1 MQKSKFFFFCSIEGA
16 VALVALLLIPSESA
30 TLSPARLALAAIIFS
45 LILMS
50 AWFAFRPPQ
59 LDRLAQTPLI
69 LLVTFLSLTF
79 SLILFLLRYLNPEAF
94 LPLYTR
100 LCPLLWYLLALSI
113 QFTFYLLRLQNGFH
127 LDSFK
132 QNKNIFI
139 AALSA
144 FCLLLLVLLFISLT
158 KLGITKDTAY
168 WGEPGVPILGWQ
180 FVLSI
185 LLGATILIH
194 QLRNSPITNY
204 QLPITKFSNS
214 PILLPFALYLTASVL
229 WLSVPIDTLKNS
241 FYAPITPPYTTPFPY
256 SDAGFYDY
264 LSQSLLIGTDYLGN
278 IAPRPLYVTFLAALH
293 FLFGQDYVKII
304 AAQTLVFALFP
315 VALYF
320 LGTKLHSRAAGV
332 TVALFAIFRELTTLW
347 ISSNTRTAST
357 KMFVTDFATSMG
369 IAFVMLVVIRWL
381 ERRDIKSAII
391 AGGSFG
397 LLLLLRTQ
405 SLIILPFVF
414 ILAFFAYQKRVL
426 DAVRF
431 ARQIVRQDI
440 QHDMP
445 GKSNRP
451 NFFGKLNLKDWLI
464 ACVAFG
470 LVMTATITPWLI
482 HNYRIAGQFAFDD
495 PSQMAV
501 IFSQYSFE
509 GNLDISQFDFEK
521 ESLGNRLLTFTL
533 ENPGFVAGFVTNH
546 FLNTQIGGLLTLP
559 LIEPFNGLRA
569 PVNLYW
575 IEWNG
580 TLEWYNL
587 ALVIFYLA
595 VIAIGVGAAWSRY
608 KWVGL
613 TPLAFSVGYALANG
627 ISRFSSWRYNLPV
640 DWVVYFYFG
649 IGAIEILVWV
659 SSLFGANVSKM
670 SSYPNDL
677 DAVRFARQ
685 IVRQDRRQDMPSKSR
700 HVVLITAFVL
710 LGSLPWLAQGIAQPR
725 YTSTTEELKQQVI
738 LQEPLVEEFLSQPNS
753 MILQGRLLYPRFFR
767 RNDGIF
773 STTPWAVYAVRD
785 FSRLGFIVLNT
796 GANSVIF
803 PANQPINLTHG
814 ADVIVVGCQRK
825 DYIEARWIFFP
836 ELDETY
842 QAEAMTS
849 ACSP

>member
-1 MQKSKFFFFCSIEGA
+1 MKSRWFYFLCSIEGA
-16 VALVALLLIPSESA
+16 VALVALLLIPSEGAS
-30 TLSPARLALAAIIFS
+30 LSPARLALSAIIFS
-45 LILMS
+45 LMLMS

-59 LDRLAQTPLI
+59 LDRLARTSLI
-69 LLVTFLSLTF
+69 LLVTLLSLTF

-100 LCPLLWYLLALSI
+100 LSPLLWYLLALSI
-113 QFTFYLLRLQNGFH
+113 QFALYLLHLKNGFH
-127 LDSFK
+127 LDALK
-132 QNKNIFI
+132 QNKPIFV
-139 AALSA
+139 ASFAVFA
-144 FCLLLLVLLFISLT
+144 LLLLLLLFVSLS

-180 FVLSI
+180 FLLSI
-185 LLGATILIH
+185 LLGATILIY
-194 QLRNSPITNY
+194 QLRNYTITNY

-214 PILLPFALYLTASVL
+214 PILNFLLPLAIYLTASTL
-229 WLSVPIDTLKNS
+229 WLSVPVDSLKNS

-293 FLFGQDYVKII
+293 FLFGQDYVKVI

-320 LGTKLHSRAAGV
+320 LGAKLHSRAAGV

-357 KMFVTDFATSMG
+357 KMFITDFATSMG

-381 ERRDIKSAII
+381 ERRDMKSAII

-405 SLIILPFVF
+405 SLISLPFVF
-414 ILAFFAYQKRVL
+414 ILAFFAYQRKMKNWFL
-426 DAVRF
+426 
-431 ARQIVRQDI
+431 
-440 QHDMP
+440 
-445 GKSNRP
+445 
-451 NFFGKLNLKDWLI
+451 
-464 ACVAFG
+464 ACVTFG

-482 HNYRIAGQFAFDD
+482 HNYRIVGQFAFDD

-546 FLNTQIGGLLTLP
+546 FLNTEIGGLLSLP

-580 TLEWYNL
+580 TLEWYNF

-595 VIAIGVGAAWSRY
+595 VIAIGIGASWSRF
-608 KWVGL
+608 KWAGL

-627 ISRFSSWRYNLPV
+627 ISRFSSWRYNLPI
-640 DWVVYFYFG
+640 DWIVYFYFG
-649 IGAIEILVWV
+649 IGAIEILVWFA
-659 SSLFGANVSKM
+659 SLFGANVSNLKV
-670 SSYPNDL
+670 L
-677 DAVRFARQ
+677 DAVALSQ
-685 IVRQDRRQDMPSKSR
+685 SERRDIPSKSK
-700 HVVLITAFVL
+700 HAILIVAFVL
-710 LGSLPWLAQGIAQPR
+710 AGSLPWLAEGIAQPR
-725 YTSTTEELKQQVI
+725 YTSTADELKTRVI
-738 LQEPLVEEFLSQPNS
+738 LQDSSVEEFLSQPNS
-753 MILQGRLLYPRFFR
+753 IILEGELLYPRFFR

-773 STTPWAVYAVRD
+773 STTPWAIYSVRD

-796 GANSVIF
+796 GAHSVIF
-803 PANQPINLTHG
+803 PADQPVKLTHG
-814 ADVIVVGCQRK
+814 ADVIVVGCQRAN
-825 DYIEARWIFFP
+825 YIESRWLFFP
-836 ELDETY
+836 KLDEAY
-842 QAEAMTS
+842 QAEALNES
-849 ACSP
+849 CNP

>member
-1 MQKSKFFFFCSIEGA
+1 MKSRWFYFLCSIEGA

-30 TLSPARLALAAIIFS
+30 TLSPARLALITIIFS
-45 LILMS
+45 LMLMS

-59 LDRLAQTPLI
+59 LDRLARTSLI
-69 LLVTFLSLTF
+69 LLVTLLSLTF
-79 SLILFLLRYLNPEAF
+79 SLTLFLLRYLNPEAF

-100 LCPLLWYLLALSI
+100 LSPLLWYLLALSI
-113 QFTFYLLRLQNGFH
+113 QFALYLLHLQNGFH
-127 LDSFK
+127 LDALK
-132 QNKNIFI
+132 QHKPIFL
-139 AALSA
+139 ASLAVFALFA
-144 FCLLLLVLLFISLT
+144 LLLLFVSLT

-180 FVLSI
+180 FILSL

-194 QLRNSPITNY
+194 QLRNYTITNY

-214 PILLPFALYLTASVL
+214 PLLLPFAIYLTASTL
-229 WLSVPIDTLKNS
+229 WLSVPIDSLKNS

-293 FLFGQDYVKII
+293 FLFGQDYVKVI
-304 AAQTLVFALFP
+304 AAQTLVLALFP

-357 KMFVTDFATSMG
+357 KMFITDFATSMG
-369 IAFVMLVVIRWL
+369 VAFVMLVVIRWL

-414 ILAFFAYQKRVL
+414 ILAFFAFQNQDV
-426 DAVRF
+426 DAV
-431 ARQIVRQDI
+431 VLRQD
-440 QHDMP
+440 
-445 GKSNRP
+445 KRL
-451 NFFGKLNLKDWLI
+451 NFQRNLKDWLI
-464 ACVAFG
+464 ACVTFG

-482 HNYRIAGQFAFDD
+482 HNYRIVGAFAFDD

-521 ESLGNRLLTFTL
+521 ESLGDRLLTFTL

-546 FLNTQIGGLLTLP
+546 FLNTEIGGLLSLP

-595 VIAIGVGAAWSRY
+595 VIAIGIGASWNRF

-640 DWVVYFYFG
+640 DWIVYFYFG
-649 IGAIEILVWV
+649 VGAMEILAWV
-659 SSLFGANVSKM
+659 ASLFGANVSKM
-670 SSYPNDL
+670 FSISTVELKQETFKPK
-677 DAVRFARQ
+677 Q
-685 IVRQDRRQDMPSKSR
+685 ILLVG
-700 HVVLITAFVL
+700 AFVL
-710 LGSLPWLAQGIAQPR
+710 LGSLPWLAEGIAQPR
-725 YTSTTEELKQQVI
+725 YTSTTDELKTQVI
-738 LQEPLVEEFLSQPNS
+738 LQDPSVEEFLSQPNS
-753 MILQGRLLYPRFFR
+753 LILEGRLLYPRFFR

-773 STTPWAVYAVRD
+773 STTPWAIYSVRD

-796 GANSVIF
+796 GAHSVIF
-803 PANQPINLTHG
+803 PADSPIKLTHG

-825 DYIEARWIFFP
+825 EYTEARWIFFP

-842 QAEAMTS
+842 QADALNES
-849 ACSP
+849 CNP

>member
-1 MQKSKFFFFCSIEGA
+1 MKSRWFYFLCSIEGA
-16 VALVALLLIPSESA
+16 VALVALLLIPSEGAS
-30 TLSPARLALAAIIFS
+30 LSPARLALSAIIFS
-45 LILMS
+45 LMLMS

-59 LDRLAQTPLI
+59 LDRLARTSLI
-69 LLVTFLSLTF
+69 LLVTLLSLTF

-100 LCPLLWYLLALSI
+100 LSPLLWYLLALSI
-113 QFTFYLLRLQNGFH
+113 QFALYLLHLKNGFH
-127 LDSFK
+127 LDALK
-132 QNKNIFI
+132 QNKPIFV
-139 AALSA
+139 ASFAVFA
-144 FCLLLLVLLFISLT
+144 LLLLLLLFVSLS

-180 FVLSI
+180 FLLSI
-185 LLGATILIH
+185 LLGATILIY
-194 QLRNSPITNY
+194 QLRNYTITNY

-214 PILLPFALYLTASVL
+214 PILNFLLPLAIYLTASTL
-229 WLSVPIDTLKNS
+229 WLSVPVDSLKNS

-293 FLFGQDYVKII
+293 FLFGQDYVKVI

-320 LGTKLHSRAAGV
+320 LGAKLHSRAAGV

-357 KMFVTDFATSMG
+357 KMFITDFATSMG

-381 ERRDIKSAII
+381 ERRDMKSAII

-405 SLIILPFVF
+405 SLISLPFVF
-414 ILAFFAYQKRVL
+414 ILAFFAYQRKMKNWFL
-426 DAVRF
+426 
-431 ARQIVRQDI
+431 
-440 QHDMP
+440 
-445 GKSNRP
+445 
-451 NFFGKLNLKDWLI
+451 
-464 ACVAFG
+464 ACVTFG

-482 HNYRIAGQFAFDD
+482 HNYRIVGQFAFDD

-546 FLNTQIGGLLTLP
+546 FLNTEIGGLLSLP

-580 TLEWYNL
+580 TLEWYNF

-595 VIAIGVGAAWSRY
+595 VIAIGIGASWSRF
-608 KWVGL
+608 KWAGL

-627 ISRFSSWRYNLPV
+627 ISRFSSWRYNLPI
-640 DWVVYFYFG
+640 DWIVYFYFG
-649 IGAIEILVWV
+649 IGAIEILVWFA
-659 SSLFGANVSKM
+659 SLFGANVSNLKV
-670 SSYPNDL
+670 L
-677 DAVRFARQ
+677 DAVALSQ
-685 IVRQDRRQDMPSKSR
+685 SERRDIPSKSK
-700 HVVLITAFVL
+700 HAILIVAFVL
-710 LGSLPWLAQGIAQPR
+710 AGSLPWLAEGIAQPR
-725 YTSTTEELKQQVI
+725 YTSTADELKTRVI
-738 LQEPLVEEFLSQPNS
+738 LQDSSVEEFLSQPNS
-753 MILQGRLLYPRFFR
+753 IILEGELLYPRFFR

-773 STTPWAVYAVRD
+773 STTPWAIYSVRD

-796 GANSVIF
+796 GAHSVIF
-803 PANQPINLTHG
+803 PADQPVKLTHG
-814 ADVIVVGCQRK
+814 ADVIVVGCQRAN
-825 DYIEARWIFFP
+825 YIEARWLFFP
-836 ELDETY
+836 KLDEAY
-842 QAEAMTS
+842 QAEALNES
-849 ACSP
+849 CNP

>member
-1 MQKSKFFFFCSIEGA
+1 MKSRWFYFLCSIEGA
-16 VALVALLLIPSESA
+16 VALVALLLIPSEGAS
-30 TLSPARLALAAIIFS
+30 LSPARLALIVIILSF
-45 LILMS
+45 ILMS
-50 AWFAFRPPQ
+50 AWLAIRPPQ
-59 LDRLAQTPLI
+59 LNRLARTPLI
-69 LLVTFLSLTF
+69 LLVTLLSLTF
-79 SLILFLLRYLNPEAF
+79 SLTLFLLRYLNPESF
-94 LPLYTR
+94 LPLFTR
-100 LCPLLWYLLALSI
+100 LSPLLWYLLALSI
-113 QFTFYLLRLQNGFH
+113 QSALYLLYLKNGFH
-127 LDSFK
+127 LTSFAP
-132 QNKNIFI
+132 F
-139 AALSA
+139 ASFAPFVTFA
-144 FCLLLLVLLFISLT
+144 LLLLLLIFISLT

-185 LLGATILIH
+185 LLGAITLVY
-194 QLRNSPITNY
+194 SITNY
-204 QLPITKFSNS
+204 QLLNHSITNSQPPITQSSNS
-214 PILLPFALYLTASVL
+214 PILSFLFPLSIYLTASIL
-229 WLSVPIDTLKNS
+229 WLSVPIDSLKNS

-293 FLFGQDYVKII
+293 FLFGQDYVKVI

-320 LGTKLHSRAAGV
+320 LGAKLHSRAAGV

-357 KMFVTDFATSMG
+357 KMFITDFATSMG

-381 ERRDIKSAII
+381 ERRDVKSAII

-414 ILAFFAYQKRVL
+414 ILAFFAYQQKAP

-431 ARQIVRQDI
+431 AQQIVRQAGR
-440 QHDMP
+440 HDLP
-445 GKSNRP
+445 NKSNRRM
-451 NFFGKLNLKDWLI
+451 NFLGKLYLKDWLI

-482 HNYRIAGQFAFDD
+482 HNYRIVGAFAFDD

-521 ESLGNRLLTFTL
+521 ESLGDRLLTFTL

-546 FLNTQIGGLLTLP
+546 FLNTEIGGLLSLP

-587 ALVIFYLA
+587 ALLICYLA
-595 VIAIGVGAAWSRY
+595 IIAIGLGAAWHRF

-613 TPLAFSVGYALANG
+613 TLLAFNVGYALANG

-640 DWVVYFYFG
+640 DWIVYFYFG
-649 IGAIEILVWV
+649 VGAMEILAWV
-659 SSLFGANVSKM
+659 ASFFGANISKM
-670 SSYPNDL
+670 FSISTVELKQETFKPK
-677 DAVRFARQ
+677 Q
-685 IVRQDRRQDMPSKSR
+685 ILLVG
-700 HVVLITAFVL
+700 AFVL
-710 LGSLPWLAQGIAQPR
+710 LGSLPWLAEGIAQPR
-725 YTSTTEELKQQVI
+725 YTSTAEELKAQVVAHDPA
-738 LQEPLVEEFLSQPNS
+738 LTQFLSQPNS
-753 MILQGRLLYPRFFR
+753 LILEGETLYPRFFR

-773 STTPWAVYAVRD
+773 STTPWAIYSVRD
-785 FSRLGFIVLNT
+785 FSRLGFIVLNDS
-796 GANSVIF
+796 ADSVIF
-803 PANQPINLTHG
+803 PADSPIKLTHG
-814 ADVIVVGCQRK
+814 ADVIVVGCQREN
-825 DYIEARWIFFP
+825 YVEARWLFFP
-836 ELDETY
+836 ELNETY
-842 QAEAMTS
+842 QTES
-849 ACSP
+849 LNDLCEP

>member
-1 MQKSKFFFFCSIEGA
+1 MKSRWIYFLSSMEGA
-16 VALVALLLIPSESA
+16 IALIALLLIPSEGA
-30 TLSPARLALAAIIFS
+30 TLSPARLALIAIIFS
-45 LILMS
+45 LILIS
-50 AWFAFRPPQ
+50 AWLTFCPPQ
-59 LDRLAQTPLI
+59 PDRLAQTPLI
-69 LLVTFLSLTF
+69 LLCALLSLTF
-79 SLILFLLRYLNPEAF
+79 SLLLFLLRYLNPDS
-94 LPLYTR
+94 LPPLYTR
-100 LCPLLWYLLALSI
+100 LSPLLWYLLALSL
-113 QFTFYLLRLQNGFH
+113 QSTLYLLYLKNGFH
-127 LDSFK
+127 LDSLK
-132 QNKNIFI
+132 QNKPIFL
-139 AALSA
+139 ASLSLFA
-144 FCLLLLVLLFISLT
+144 LLLLLLIFISLT

-180 FVLSI
+180 FILSI

-194 QLRNSPITNY
+194 QLHNYSITQY
-204 QLPITKFSNS
+204 EVCSTKSS
-214 PILLPFALYLTASVL
+214 LLTFLFPLSIYLTASTL
-229 WLSVPIDTLKNS
+229 WLSVPIDSLKNS
-241 FYAPITPPYTTPFPY
+241 FYAPITPPYATPFPY

-278 IAPRPLYVTFLAALH
+278 IAPRPLYVTFLATLH
-293 FLFGQDYVKII
+293 FLFGQDYVKVI

-320 LGTKLHSRAAGV
+320 LGAKLHSRAAGV

-357 KMFVTDFATSMG
+357 KMFITDFATSMG

-381 ERRDIKSAII
+381 ERRDVRSVII

-414 ILAFFAYQKRVL
+414 ILTFFVYQK
-426 DAVRF
+426 
-431 ARQIVRQDI
+431 
-440 QHDMP
+440 
-445 GKSNRP
+445 KW
-451 NFFGKLNLKDWLI
+451 KDWLT
-464 ACVAFG
+464 ACVTFG
-470 LVMTATITPWLI
+470 LVMTATIMPWLI
-482 HNYRIAGQFAFDD
+482 HNYRLVGAFAFDD

-546 FLNTQIGGLLTLP
+546 FLNTEIGGLLSLP

-595 VIAIGVGAAWSRY
+595 VIAIGIGAAWDRF

-640 DWVVYFYFG
+640 DWIIYFYFG
-649 IGAIEILVWV
+649 IGAIEILNWAA
-659 SSLFGANVSKM
+659 SLFGAKVSNP
-670 SSYPNDL
+670 SVL
-677 DAVRFARQ
+677 DAVQLRQ
-685 IVRQDRRQDMPSKSR
+685 ERKSNYAIL
-700 HVVLITAFVL
+700 VAAFVL
-710 LGSLPWLAQGIAQPR
+710 IGSLPWLVQGIAQPR
-725 YTSTTEELKQQVI
+725 YTSTSEELKAQAVVQN
-738 LQEPLVEEFLSQPNS
+738 PALVRFLSQPDS
-753 MILQGRLLYPRFFR
+753 QIFEGRLLYPRFFR
-767 RNDGIF
+767 RNNGIA
-773 STTPWAVYAVRD
+773 SKTPWAIYAVRD
-785 FSRLGFIVLNT
+785 FSRLGFIVINF
-796 GANSVIF
+796 AVRNVIF
-803 PANQPINLTHG
+803 PADQPIFLMHG
-814 ADVIVVGCQRK
+814 ADVIVVGCQRD
-825 DYIEARWIFFP
+825 DYFEARWLYFP
-836 ELDETY
+836 AADETH
-842 QAEAMTS
+842 QNEAPFA
-849 ACSP
+849 ACFP

>member
-1 MQKSKFFFFCSIEGA
+1 MKSRWFYFLCSIEGA
-16 VALVALLLIPSESA
+16 VALVALLLIPSEGAS
-30 TLSPARLALAAIIFS
+30 LSPARLALSAIIFS
-45 LILMS
+45 LMLMS
-50 AWFAFRPPQ
+50 AWFAFRTPQ
-59 LDRLAQTPLI
+59 LDRLARTSLI
-69 LLVTFLSLTF
+69 LLVTLLSLTF

-100 LCPLLWYLLALSI
+100 LSPLLWYLLALSI
-113 QFTFYLLRLQNGFH
+113 QFALCHHHLKNGFH
-127 LDSFK
+127 LDALK
-132 QNKNIFI
+132 QNKPIFV
-139 AALSA
+139 ASFAVFA
-144 FCLLLLVLLFISLT
+144 LLLLLLLFVSLS

-180 FVLSI
+180 FLLSI
-185 LLGATILIH
+185 LLGATILIY
-194 QLRNSPITNY
+194 QLRNYTITNY

-214 PILLPFALYLTASVL
+214 PILNFLLPLAIYLTASTL
-229 WLSVPIDTLKNS
+229 WLSVPVDSLKNS

-293 FLFGQDYVKII
+293 FLFGQDYVKVI

-320 LGTKLHSRAAGV
+320 LGAKLHSRAAGV

-357 KMFVTDFATSMG
+357 KMFITDFATSMG

-381 ERRDIKSAII
+381 ERRDMKSAII

-405 SLIILPFVF
+405 SLISLPFVF
-414 ILAFFAYQKRVL
+414 ILAFFAYQRKMKNWFL
-426 DAVRF
+426 
-431 ARQIVRQDI
+431 
-440 QHDMP
+440 
-445 GKSNRP
+445 
-451 NFFGKLNLKDWLI
+451 
-464 ACVAFG
+464 ACVTFG

-482 HNYRIAGQFAFDD
+482 HNYRIVGQFAFDD

-546 FLNTQIGGLLTLP
+546 FLNTEIGGLLSLP

-580 TLEWYNL
+580 TLEWYNF

-595 VIAIGVGAAWSRY
+595 VIAIGIGASWSRF
-608 KWVGL
+608 KWAGL

-627 ISRFSSWRYNLPV
+627 ISRFSSWRYNLPI
-640 DWVVYFYFG
+640 DWIVYFYFG
-649 IGAIEILVWV
+649 IGAIEILVWFA
-659 SSLFGANVSKM
+659 SLFGANVSNLKV
-670 SSYPNDL
+670 L
-677 DAVRFARQ
+677 DAVALSQ
-685 IVRQDRRQDMPSKSR
+685 SERRDIPSKSK
-700 HVVLITAFVL
+700 HAILIVAFVL
-710 LGSLPWLAQGIAQPR
+710 AGSLPWLAEGIAQPR
-725 YTSTTEELKQQVI
+725 YTSTADELKTRVI
-738 LQEPLVEEFLSQPNS
+738 LQDSSVEEFLSQPNS
-753 MILQGRLLYPRFFR
+753 IILEGELLYPRFFR

-773 STTPWAVYAVRD
+773 STTPWAIYSVRD

-796 GANSVIF
+796 GAHSVIF
-803 PANQPINLTHG
+803 PADQPVKLTHG
-814 ADVIVVGCQRK
+814 ADVIVVGCQRAN
-825 DYIEARWIFFP
+825 YIEARWLFFP
-836 ELDETY
+836 KLDEAY
-842 QAEAMTS
+842 QAEALNES
-849 ACSP
+849 CNP

>member
-1 MQKSKFFFFCSIEGA
+1 M
-16 VALVALLLIPSESA
+16 
-30 TLSPARLALAAIIFS
+30 
-45 LILMS
+45 
-50 AWFAFRPPQ
+50 
-59 LDRLAQTPLI
+59 
-69 LLVTFLSLTF
+69 
-79 SLILFLLRYLNPEAF
+79 
-94 LPLYTR
+94 
-100 LCPLLWYLLALSI
+100 
-113 QFTFYLLRLQNGFH
+113 
-127 LDSFK
+127 
-132 QNKNIFI
+132 
-139 AALSA
+139 
-144 FCLLLLVLLFISLT
+144 
-158 KLGITKDTAY
+158 
-168 WGEPGVPILGWQ
+168 
-180 FVLSI
+180 
-185 LLGATILIH
+185 
-194 QLRNSPITNY
+194 
-204 QLPITKFSNS
+204 
-214 PILLPFALYLTASVL
+214 TASAL
-229 WLSVPIDTLKNS
+229 WLSVPIDSLKNS

-304 AAQTLVFALFP
+304 TAQTLVFALFP

-320 LGTKLHSRAAGV
+320 LGAKLHSRAAGV
-332 TVALFAIFRELTTLW
+332 AVALFAIFRELTTLW

-369 IAFVMLVVIRWL
+369 IAFVMLVIIRWL
-381 ERRDIKSAII
+381 ERRDIRSAII

-414 ILAFFAYQKRVL
+414 ILAFFAYQKK
-426 DAVRF
+426 
-431 ARQIVRQDI
+431 
-440 QHDMP
+440 M
-445 GKSNRP
+445 
-451 NFFGKLNLKDWLI
+451 KDWLI
-464 ACVAFG
+464 ACVIFG

-482 HNYRIAGQFAFDD
+482 HNYRIVGQFAFDD
-495 PSQMAV
+495 PGQMAV

-521 ESLGNRLLTFTL
+521 ESLGDRLLTFTL

-546 FLNTQIGGLLTLP
+546 FLNTEIGGLLSLP

-569 PVNLYW
+569 SVNLYW

-595 VIAIGVGAAWSRY
+595 VIAIGIGAAWSRF

-640 DWVVYFYFG
+640 DWIVYFYFG

-659 SSLFGANVSKM
+659 ASLFGANVSNLKGF
-670 SSYPNDL
+670 
-677 DAVRFARQ
+677 DAVGL
-685 IVRQDRRQDMPSKSR
+685 RQDVRQDMPSKSKLA
-700 HVVLITAFVL
+700 VLIAAFVL
-710 LGSLPWLAQGIAQPR
+710 IGSLPWLAEGIAQPR
-725 YTSTTEELKQQVI
+725 YTLTPEELKEQII
-738 LQEPLVEEFLSQPNS
+738 LQDPLVEEFLSQPNS
-753 MILQGRLLYPRFFR
+753 LILEGKLLYPRFFR

-773 STTPWAVYAVRD
+773 STTPWAIYSVRD
-785 FSRLGFIVLNT
+785 FSRLGFVVLNT

-803 PANQPINLTHG
+803 PADQPIKLTHG
-814 ADVIVVGCQRK
+814 ADVIVLGCQRK
-825 DYIEARWIFFP
+825 DYIEARWVFFP

-842 QAEAMTS
+842 QVESMNDS
-849 ACSP
+849 CSSVSP

>member
-1 MQKSKFFFFCSIEGA
+1 MKSRWFYFLCSIEGA
-16 VALVALLLIPSESA
+16 VALVALLLIPSEGAS
-30 TLSPARLALAAIIFS
+30 LSPARLALSAIIFS
-45 LILMS
+45 LMLMS

-59 LDRLAQTPLI
+59 LDRLARTSLI
-69 LLVTFLSLTF
+69 LLVTLLSLTF

-100 LCPLLWYLLALSI
+100 LSPLLWYLLALSI
-113 QFTFYLLRLQNGFH
+113 QFALYLLHLKNGFH
-127 LDSFK
+127 LDALK
-132 QNKNIFI
+132 QNKPIFV
-139 AALSA
+139 ASFAVFA
-144 FCLLLLVLLFISLT
+144 LLLLLLLFVSLS

-180 FVLSI
+180 FLLSI
-185 LLGATILIH
+185 LLGATILIY
-194 QLRNSPITNY
+194 QLRNYTITNYTITNYTITNY

-214 PILLPFALYLTASVL
+214 PILNFLLPLAIYLTASTL
-229 WLSVPIDTLKNS
+229 WLSVPVDSLKNS

-293 FLFGQDYVKII
+293 FLFGQDYVKVI

-320 LGTKLHSRAAGV
+320 LGAKLHSRAAGV

-357 KMFVTDFATSMG
+357 KMFITDFATSMG

-381 ERRDIKSAII
+381 ERRDMKSAII

-405 SLIILPFVF
+405 SLISLPFVF
-414 ILAFFAYQKRVL
+414 ILAFFAYQRKMKNWFL
-426 DAVRF
+426 
-431 ARQIVRQDI
+431 
-440 QHDMP
+440 
-445 GKSNRP
+445 
-451 NFFGKLNLKDWLI
+451 
-464 ACVAFG
+464 ACVTFG

-482 HNYRIAGQFAFDD
+482 HNYRIVGQFAFDD

-546 FLNTQIGGLLTLP
+546 FLNTEIGGLLSLP

-580 TLEWYNL
+580 TLEWYNF

-595 VIAIGVGAAWSRY
+595 VIAIGIGASWSRF
-608 KWVGL
+608 KWAGL

-627 ISRFSSWRYNLPV
+627 ISRFSSWRYNLPI
-640 DWVVYFYFG
+640 DWIVYFYFG
-649 IGAIEILVWV
+649 IGAIEILVWFA
-659 SSLFGANVSKM
+659 SLFGANVSNLKV
-670 SSYPNDL
+670 L
-677 DAVRFARQ
+677 DAVALSQ
-685 IVRQDRRQDMPSKSR
+685 SERRDIPSKSK
-700 HVVLITAFVL
+700 HAILIVAFVL
-710 LGSLPWLAQGIAQPR
+710 AGSLPWLAEGIAQPR
-725 YTSTTEELKQQVI
+725 YTSTADELKTRVI
-738 LQEPLVEEFLSQPNS
+738 LQDSSVEEFLSQPNS
-753 MILQGRLLYPRFFR
+753 IILEGELLYPRFFR

-773 STTPWAVYAVRD
+773 STTPWAIYSVRD

-796 GANSVIF
+796 GAHSVIF
-803 PANQPINLTHG
+803 PADQPVKLTHG
-814 ADVIVVGCQRK
+814 ADVIVVGCQRAN
-825 DYIEARWIFFP
+825 YIEARWLFFP
-836 ELDETY
+836 KLDEAY
-842 QAEAMTS
+842 QAEALNES
-849 ACSP
+849 CNP

>member
-1 MQKSKFFFFCSIEGA
+1 MKSRWFYFLCSIEGA
-16 VALVALLLIPSESA
+16 VALVALLLIPSEGAS
-30 TLSPARLALAAIIFS
+30 LSPARLALSAIIFS
-45 LILMS
+45 LMLMS

-59 LDRLAQTPLI
+59 LDRLARTSLI
-69 LLVTFLSLTF
+69 LLVTLLSLTF
-79 SLILFLLRYLNPEAF
+79 SLILSLLRYLNPEAF

-100 LCPLLWYLLALSI
+100 LSPLLWYLLALSI
-113 QFTFYLLRLQNGFH
+113 QFALYLLHLKNGFH
-127 LDSFK
+127 LDALK
-132 QNKNIFI
+132 QNKPIFV
-139 AALSA
+139 ASFAVFA
-144 FCLLLLVLLFISLT
+144 LLLLLLLFVSLS

-180 FVLSI
+180 FLLSI
-185 LLGATILIH
+185 LLGATILIY
-194 QLRNSPITNY
+194 QLRNYTITNY

-214 PILLPFALYLTASVL
+214 PILNFLLPLAIYLTASTL
-229 WLSVPIDTLKNS
+229 WLSVPVDSLKNS

-293 FLFGQDYVKII
+293 FLFGQDYVKVI

-320 LGTKLHSRAAGV
+320 LGAKLHSRAAGV

-357 KMFVTDFATSMG
+357 KMFITDFATSMG

-381 ERRDIKSAII
+381 ERRDMKSAII

-405 SLIILPFVF
+405 SLISLPFVF
-414 ILAFFAYQKRVL
+414 ILAFFAYQRKMKNWFL
-426 DAVRF
+426 
-431 ARQIVRQDI
+431 
-440 QHDMP
+440 
-445 GKSNRP
+445 
-451 NFFGKLNLKDWLI
+451 
-464 ACVAFG
+464 ACVTFG

-482 HNYRIAGQFAFDD
+482 HNYRIVGQFAFDD

-546 FLNTQIGGLLTLP
+546 FLNTEIGGLLSLP

-580 TLEWYNL
+580 TLEWYNF

-595 VIAIGVGAAWSRY
+595 VIAIGIGASWSRF
-608 KWVGL
+608 KWAGL

-627 ISRFSSWRYNLPV
+627 ISRFSSWRYNLPI
-640 DWVVYFYFG
+640 DWIVYFYFG
-649 IGAIEILVWV
+649 IGAIEILVWFA
-659 SSLFGANVSKM
+659 SLFGANVSNLKV
-670 SSYPNDL
+670 L
-677 DAVRFARQ
+677 DAVALSQ
-685 IVRQDRRQDMPSKSR
+685 SERRDIPSKSK
-700 HVVLITAFVL
+700 HAILIVAFVL
-710 LGSLPWLAQGIAQPR
+710 AGSLPWLAEGIAQPR
-725 YTSTTEELKQQVI
+725 YTSTADELKTRVI
-738 LQEPLVEEFLSQPNS
+738 LQDSSVEEFLSQPNS
-753 MILQGRLLYPRFFR
+753 IILEGELLYPRFFR

-773 STTPWAVYAVRD
+773 STTPWAIYSVRD

-796 GANSVIF
+796 GAHSVIF
-803 PANQPINLTHG
+803 PADQPVKLTHG
-814 ADVIVVGCQRK
+814 ADVIVVGCQRAN
-825 DYIEARWIFFP
+825 YIEARWLFFP
-836 ELDETY
+836 KLDEAY
-842 QAEAMTS
+842 QAEALNES
-849 ACSP
+849 CNP